1 METDGI
7 TRLTLYSRKGC
18 HLCDDM
24 AAALRGL
31 RGVRR
36 FTLEVVDVDS
46 SADLARQYGDRVPVL
61 ACGAHELCHAR
72 LDTAALTAFLSGIR

>member
-7 TRLTLYSRKGC
+7 PRLTLYSRKGC
-18 HLCDDM
+18 HLCDD
-24 AAALRGL
+24 
-31 RGVRR
+31 
-36 FTLEVVDVDS
+36 

-61 ACGAHELCHAR
+61 ACGAQELCHAR